1 MAARPEE
8 WATESDGIERR
19 PQWDNGVASALLR
32 LRDSRRLP
40 DSAYA
45 LCARGGLDSRYSGGA
60 ALVDKPIPEAVPH
73 LPRRPG
79 GRLTSLGG

>member
-32 LRDSRRLP
+32 LRTRAGCP
-40 DSAYA
+40 IQPMHYV
-45 LCARGGLDSRYSGGA
+45 RGAGWTLGI
-60 ALVDKPIPEAVPH
+60 LVAPPW
-73 LPRRPG
+73 
-79 GRLTSLGG
+79 